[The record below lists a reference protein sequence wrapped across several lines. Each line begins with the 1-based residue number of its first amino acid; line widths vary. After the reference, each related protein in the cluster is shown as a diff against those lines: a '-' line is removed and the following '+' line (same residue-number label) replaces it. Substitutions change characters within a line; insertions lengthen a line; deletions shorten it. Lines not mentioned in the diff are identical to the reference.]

1 MVRTFTM
8 DKVKSLATKPI
19 DHFCNEDPGE
29 FQFASAEVSDTA
41 EIIGLYNISYEGQY
55 PELVFTSYQLLKNE
69 ILRKNKKLFVARDED
84 QNVVACISFL
94 YDPYNRIA
102 KAGSA
107 VVSKEAQ
114 GKNLTRKLIEYGV
127 DDIQATTKGIALLY
141 ITTRTV
147 HRIAQHLTDNMGFKK
162 LGIFPNAHKTKDYET
177 HVLGGLYFEGANDHR
192 YSDFKQH
199 PRVMPIF
206 NIAKDECDLP
216 EMEIATDLQLKNF
229 HDEPPVLEFIHAKEF
244 VKTSYDK
251 AKKNKEIELG
261 FFPFHEPSTLI
272 TSPDGAIQVFASI
285 NKIDNQC
292 VIIGFKID
300 HKVSFTSLFLKVSS
314 MLRDL
319 GVRYI
324 EMIAR
329 ANRLN
334 IIEKIIQAKF
344 IPCGYVPSFQLEV
357 DKRYDYVVFSKSFEI
372 LEFNNIELTGV
383 SNLYLKEYIKTWSE
397 ISLSKFL
404 SVSI

>member
-1 MVRTFTM
+1 MIRTFTM
-8 DKVKSLATKPI
+8 DITTSPATKSLN
-19 DHFCNEDPGE
+19 HFSAGSLSE

-41 EIIGLYNISYEGQY
+41 EIIGLYNVSYEGQY
-55 PELVFTSYQLLKNE
+55 PELVFTNYQLLKNE
-69 ILRKNKKLFVARDED
+69 ILRRNKKLFVARDMD
-84 QNVVACISFL
+84 HNVVACISFL

-107 VVSKEAQ
+107 VVGKEAQ
-114 GKNLTRKLIEYGV
+114 GKNLTRSLIEFGV
-127 DDIQATTKGIALLY
+127 DDIQSTTKGIALLY

-177 HVLGGLYFEGANDHR
+177 HVLGGLYFEGAQDHR
-192 YSDFKQH
+192 FSDFKQH
-199 PRVMPIF
+199 PRVMPIY
-206 NIAKDECDLP
+206 NIAKEECDLP
-216 EMEIATDLQLKNF
+216 DMEIATDLQLKEF
-229 HDEPPVLEFIHAKEF
+229 YDEPPVLEFIHATEF
-244 VKTSYDK
+244 VKSSYNN

-261 FFPFHEPSTLI
+261 FYPFHEPSTLI
-272 TSPDGAIQVFASI
+272 TSPDGSIQVFANI

-300 HKVSFTSLFLKVSS
+300 RKVSFTSLFLKVSS

-334 IIEKIIQAKF
+334 IVDKIIQAKF
-344 IPCGYVPSFQLEV
+344 IPCGYVPSFQLDM